1 VRLSGGQV
9 QRAAVARMLLREA
22 DLLVFDDVSSA
33 LDVQTERALWERIND
48 RPPTTDHRRQTTDD
62 RRQTTDHRRP
72 TNSGAHPLTRSP
84 AHLFTYLVVSHRPA
98 VLRRADR
105 IIVLEDG
112 AIVAQGTLD
121 QLLATSAEMRRL
133 WQGERE
139 TRDAR

>member
-1 VRLSGGQV
+1 
-9 QRAAVARMLLREA
+9 
-22 DLLVFDDVSSA
+22 
-33 LDVQTERALWERIND
+33 
-48 RPPTTDHRRQTTDD
+48 
-62 RRQTTDHRRP
+62 
-72 TNSGAHPLTRSP
+72 
-84 AHLFTYLVVSHRPA
+84 VVSHRPA